1 MMPILK
7 YQSRPVFLSS
17 RLPSFPSCRL
27 PSFPSRPHQHPS
39 GLLSFWAS
47 GFWSGLMYFRFYRG
61 LGLASPDW
69 SWVGLCSFVPL
80 AFPDPRCNRARRLP
94 SRLVRLVFSYP
105 VPFRFVSFRLLFY
118 SFSLV
123 VLPGLPRRTVI
134 FSLSDISYLLMRAL
148 RYLAQSVGWII
159 PTRSGMWS
167 RVSCLGSRASSRIS
181 PFLWV
186 SDLVSQSN
194 WFDLVWSS
202 GLHGLLV

>member
-105 VPFRFVSFRLLFY
+105 VPFRFVSFRFVSFRFVSFIILFFLPCCLAWPAKAHCDL
-118 SFSLV
+118 FSKRYILFAHASTPISGPICWMDNPHSVWNVVSCLV
-123 VLPGLPRRTVI
+123 
-134 FSLSDISYLLMRAL
+134 
-148 RYLAQSVGWII
+148 
-159 PTRSGMWS
+159 S
-167 RVSCLGSRASSRIS
+167 RVSCL
-181 PFLWV
+181 V
-186 SDLVSQSN
+186 SYFTLSLG
-194 WFDLVWSS
+194 F
-202 GLHGLLV
+202 